1 MLRMNTRMHA
11 YPCRHHQKVEP
22 ASHGSNDPGNDS
34 NTELSKEGIK
44 GHKEELKNM
53 QVCYSHLG
61 FCVSAIHTPK
71 LTVLSVPNGIH
82 VLQNQAAKYDTS
94 ATGPLDKN
102 GPPQSMTDM
111 KTQRK
116 Q

>member
-1 MLRMNTRMHA
+1 MTNAADAITKAINKPTPGQPRQIRAQVGLTEDPLPEGKTVA
-11 YPCRHHQKVEP
+11 KPEHHQKIEP

-53 QVCYSHLG
+53 Q
-61 FCVSAIHTPK
+61 
-71 LTVLSVPNGIH
+71 
-82 VLQNQAAKYDTS
+82 NQAAKYDTS

-102 GPPQSMTDM
+102 GPAQSMTDM

>member
-1 MLRMNTRMHA
+1 MH
-11 YPCRHHQKVEP
+11 
-22 ASHGSNDPGNDS
+22 
-34 NTELSKEGIK
+34 
-44 GHKEELKNM
+44 
-53 QVCYSHLG
+53 
-61 FCVSAIHTPK
+61 
-71 LTVLSVPNGIH
+71 SVTNGIR

-102 GPPQSMTDM
+102 GPAQSMTDM